1 MAAVPQAA
9 RDPGTPMHT
18 DAQRRRESGR
28 GKHPRP
34 VKPSA
39 TAADAYSHR
48 FMAWF
53 ATGLIETELPQ

>member
-1 MAAVPQAA
+1 MAAVSQAA
-9 RDPGTPMHT
+9 RDPGTPTHI
-18 DAQRRRESGR
+18 DAQRRRESAR

-39 TAADAYSHR
+39 TATGAYSHR

-53 ATGLIETELPQ
+53 ATGLIDTELPQ